1 MRGVRRRFAESS
13 DTPTPPRQKES
24 TRTCVDHTLLAGTL
38 KRIKMNTSRSM
49 LGGIIIA
56 EGAFH
61 NLHFLIVCNARRDY
75 KTPVDANNRGFP
87 LVAPL
92 QRQPT

>member
-1 MRGVRRRFAESS
+1 MYV
-13 DTPTPPRQKES
+13 
-24 TRTCVDHTLLAGTL
+24 LAGTL